1 MNSPFFSIIIPV
13 YNISEYIENTLNT
26 IRCQTFDNFEVICI
40 DDGSTDSSSELL
52 DRYEESDNRFKV
64 IHKTN
69 GGVSSARNL
78 ALDMA
83 KGDWIIFVDGD
94 DALRYNA
101 LAIIAKEI
109 ENYSDLDI
117 VGYGSKKVSEITQV
131 DLEEIGGNYTTTYDD
146 CSKEISFNA
155 MNKYTVWSSAFRRS
169 FVGKI
174 RFLPMKNG
182 EDQLFYNT
190 LVVKVSNY
198 LQINNSL
205 YLYLQRPGS
214 AINNAWTTQRQQ
226 DFMSMY
232 ELMNKNMLES
242 GRQISSRWLKRWI
255 GSLLINNNKVWS
267 FPKKELQLCID
278 KQRNIISN
286 TLQLKGIPI
295 MSRLWALIA
304 CKISNPLLFRF
315 VTNFPME
322 FYARMRK

>member
-1 MNSPFFSIIIPV
+1 MNSPFFSIVIPV

-26 IRCQTFDNFEVICI
+26 IRYQTFGDFEVICV

-117 VGYGSKKVSEITQV
+117 VGYGSKKVFEITQT
-131 DLEEIGGNYTTTYDD
+131 DLEEIGGNYSTIYDD

-190 LVVKVSNY
+190 LVVNVSNY
-198 LQINNSL
+198 LQINQSL

-226 DFMSMY
+226 DFISMY

-242 GRQISSRWLKRWI
+242 GRQISPRWLKRWI
-255 GSLLINNNKVWS
+255 GSLLINNSKVWN
-267 FPKKELQLCID
+267 FPKTELQLCIK
-278 KQRNIISN
+278 KQRDIICN
-286 TLQLKGIPI
+286 TLQLKGIPT
-295 MSRLWALIA
+295 MSRIWALIA

-315 VTNFPME
+315 ATNFPME
-322 FYARMRK
+322 FYARIRK